1 MRIREIREA
10 RGFGTCRRSDLEC
23 HSTESI
29 RENTAGTLG
38 IHLEIQYLELPF
50 QYSYNY
56 TIIDYIGRQYRQNG
70 QNNNGGYNASAINR

>member
-29 RENTAGTLG
+29 REDNEGILG
-38 IHLEIQYLELPF
+38 LQLEI
-50 QYSYNY
+50 
-56 TIIDYIGRQYRQNG
+56 
-70 QNNNGGYNASAINR
+70 